1 MKIYKKRY
9 VYKIS
14 KLWITTFLGKSGMID
29 QKMLHV
35 FDDLRWKLFI
45 YLFLLMT
52 QHLTVVVVR
61 GE

>member
-1 MKIYKKRY
+1 
-9 VYKIS
+9 
-14 KLWITTFLGKSGMID
+14 MID

-61 GE
+61 GGMMAEGGAGLIAEANQMASAVTM